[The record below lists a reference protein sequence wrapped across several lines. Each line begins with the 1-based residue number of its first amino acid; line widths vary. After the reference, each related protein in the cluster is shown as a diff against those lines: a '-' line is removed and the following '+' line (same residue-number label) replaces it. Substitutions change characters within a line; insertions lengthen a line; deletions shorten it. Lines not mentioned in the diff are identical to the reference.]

1 MNPTGSDAGHRDD
14 GANDLPSWRV
24 DFPITSAGED
34 EVTRREFVRYL
45 VVASGGFAAGS
56 VGVALWSSLRS
67 INTGE
72 PRPIVA
78 LAQVREGTA
87 HLFRYPTDADPA
99 ILVHLPGGEL
109 RAFSQKCT
117 HLGCVVYYKTDS
129 EEMEC
134 PCHEGVFDAGNGD
147 VISGPPQR
155 PLGRIDV
162 ENRSGTIWAIA
173 NLGER
178 DR

>member
-1 MNPTGSDAGHRDD
+1 VTEREVAVPD
-14 GANDLPSWRV
+14 PVWRK
-24 DFPITSAGED
+24 DFPLSAAGED

-45 VVASGGFAAGS
+45 VLASGGFAVGN

-78 LAQVREGTA
+78 LDRVPEGTTY
-87 HLFRYPTDADPA
+87 LFQYPTSADPA
-99 ILVHLPGGEL
+99 ILVHLPGGGL

-117 HLGCVVYYKTDS
+117 HLGCVVYYQPDKG
-129 EEMEC
+129 EMTC
-134 PCHEGVFDAGNGD
+134 PCHEGHFDATTGA

-162 ENRSGTIWAIA
+162 EVRDGTVWA
-173 NLGER
+173 LGARPEEAGQ
-178 DR
+178 